1 MLTGDNSILGRAQS
15 THAYNSIGKAK
26 DEVNLVYNSAMT
38 EYLRLKYDDG
48 ATPKT
53 IDELFGQEIT
63 NLNTKMQAQNTSTG
77 TTTITYSN
85 KVVTITYKDLQSG
98 KTYTTTAT
106 LNDTLGSEKLG
117 TWTAITEKDGKVD
130 VGNDKINL
138 TVVSEVETE
147 SRAAVIKI
155 AVDGANES
163 DVKQWLE
170 TLTSTELNNMV
181 AQKESGQNWEDSWLN
196 EDYNDLQEAF
206 EDGYPWNDQTYT
218 DKYEMMIKAGYVDYT
233 NYPKAITLTLNSE
246 SIKIGLAGEFV
257 VTKNDDYE
265 ITATNEAGDTG
276 HATAKVT
283 KCTKNGMEEKFQ
295 YPTDKTQNYP
305 LIQDGGY
312 EAIIPEGFAYGKSA
326 NVGTISKGLVIT
338 DAIDE
343 EGNSKGNEFVWI
355 PMEKGTL
362 KVKGTNK
369 PMAIETTGTDTKG
382 NKNYQGALYD
392 TWTENATYNTNYVQ
406 TNTNNFRE
414 PAYLTNSDFGD
425 NSNYNK
431 DASGNKIV
439 TETSLQES
447 YNEMVKSV
455 IANGGFY
462 VARYEMVK
470 SVIANGGFYVARY
483 EMGKEE
489 NYSKLN
495 VMPTSASAEDEN
507 MWYGL
512 YNKAKAYAQAADN
525 AKKVTSYMIWGS
537 QYDAMLNFGLT
548 NSADSSKVIASNNG
562 NHSNSLLKTGTY
574 QGTDSINNI
583 FDLEGNQFEW
593 TQEACDTLGRA
604 SRGGTYDFI
613 HSPSNRF
620 SYIPNSTNPYHSS
633 RLSLYIK

>member
-130 VGNDKINL
+130 VGNDKIKL

-343 EGNSKGNEFVWI
+343 AGNSIGNEFVWI

-406 TNTNNFRE
+406 TNPSNYRE
-414 PAYLTNSDFGD
+414 PAYLTDSNYAD

-447 YNEMVKSV
+447 YN
-455 IANGGFY
+455 
-462 VARYEMVK
+462 EMVK

-512 YNKAKAYAQAADN
+512 YSKAKAYAQAADN
-525 AKKVTSYMIWGS
+525 TKKVTSYMIWGS

-583 FDLEGNQFEW
+583 FDLEGNQLEW
-593 TQEACDTLGRA
+593 TQEAYGTDYRA
-604 SRGGTYDFI
+604 IRGGRYSRSG
-613 HSPSNRF
+613 SPPSLRDTDL
-620 SYIPNSTNPYHSS
+620 PNTLSRYYSS
-633 RLSLYIK
+633 RLSLYVK